1 MALLENGFTVKFKEE
16 EIKEKIINY
25 VKLEI
30 SGMDGYA
37 VLDYPATSKLKCIV
51 GTQQADIMK
60 GDIRIRFNEPFD
72 EYKTIVEILLYDDME
87 IIQEST
93 VEVEDDTYI
102 YRIKR

>member
-37 VLDYPATSKLKCIV
+37 VLDYPATSKLKCVI
-51 GTQQADIMK
+51 GSQQADIMK
-60 GDIRIRFNEPFD
+60 GDIRVRFNEPFD
-72 EYKTIVEILLYDDME
+72 GYETIKEIWLYDGNV